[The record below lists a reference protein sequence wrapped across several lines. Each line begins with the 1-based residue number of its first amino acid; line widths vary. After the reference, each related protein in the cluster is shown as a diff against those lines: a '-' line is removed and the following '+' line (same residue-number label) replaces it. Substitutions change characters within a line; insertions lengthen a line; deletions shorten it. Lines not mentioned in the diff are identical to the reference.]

1 MKSMM
6 NKKTLFLYVF
16 FSTLILFAKEKTREK
31 INYAVNMQDGGLILK
46 EENILSKTY
55 RSRSLDLGYFG
66 QGWCSDFESEIIFQG
81 RGVIRLVNCQSSR
94 PTLFKVN
101 ETASAYVSLDNSS
114 DRIVIKLG
122 HYERQIQ
129 SEWIAKY
136 NFKGKLISYR
146 KNKNIF
152 KIVSNTRALPVR
164 ISSGSEAYTLTWHPV
179 LNLIEKVSAGEK
191 TQILTYSGF
200 NLIKVQTGK
209 DILTYQYDDLD
220 NMISRTGLKI
230 EYDKVLDQVLKIE
243 GECVETYAY
252 LKKSMKRNI
261 STMNRSCKSLSTK
274 TEFVFDY
281 KDDLRKPAHITV
293 NKLPTLDR
301 ISSNQGSPE

>member
-16 FSTLILFAKEKTREK
+16 FFTLVLFANEN

-55 RSRSLDLGYFG
+55 RSRSLDLGFFG

-94 PTLFKVN
+94 PTFFKVN
-101 ETASAYVSLDNSS
+101 ETASAYVSLDNPA
-114 DRIVIKLG
+114 DRIMIKLG
-122 HYERQIQ
+122 YYERQIQ
-129 SEWIAKY
+129 NEWIAKY
-136 NFKGKLISYR
+136 NFKGRLISFR
-146 KNKNIF
+146 KNKKIF
-152 KIVSNTRALPVR
+152 TIVFNARALPFKITSNKDV
-164 ISSGSEAYTLTWHPV
+164 YTLTWHPI
-179 LNLIEKVSAGEK
+179 LNLIEKISAGEK
-191 TQILTYSGF
+191 TQVLTYSGF

-209 DILTYQYDDLD
+209 ATLNYQYDDLD

-230 EYDKVLDQVLKIE
+230 EYDKALDQVLKIE
-243 GECVETYAY
+243 GECIETYVY
-252 LKKSMKRNI
+252 TKKSIKRNI
-261 STMNRSCKSLSTK
+261 STVNRNCRSLNTK